1 MLPKR
6 LFLGAL
12 LLTSLVIITG
22 CAITSKSKE
31 NSSIQYRN
39 AQNVCIS
46 FGYTR
51 YSNAYHQCID
61 RVLQSSKNDLSPEQ
75 E

>member
-12 LLTSLVIITG
+12 LLTALVITSG
-22 CAITSKSKE
+22 CATTGKSQDR
-31 NSSIQYRN
+31 SSVEYRN
-39 AQNVCIS
+39 AQDVCIR
-46 FGYTR
+46 FGYMR
-51 YSNAYHQCID
+51 YSNAYHACID
-61 RVLQSSKNDLSPEQ
+61 RVLRSGENDLSPEQ